1 MGNITMRRSLFSAN
15 AEQSVIGAILLDA
28 EAFSEVAEV
37 GLSESSFYDGRNVLI
52 YRAVSA
58 LTEASSPVDIVIVC
72 EWLEDQGLLAKAGG
86 IVFLGDAVDATPSTK
101 NAAGYARIVCE
112 LEEQRAWYQVSQ
124 SMAEAVLSEDGGDH
138 SERMG
143 KIQQLLTGVERD
155 NKTSSLSTTREGLK
169 IWYNHMEDNYNNPGV
184 RGLKTGFPHIDYRY
198 GGMQP
203 EEFGVIAGR
212 PGMGKTAMILNML
225 RHAGL
230 IQKKNSLFF
239 SLEMPTR
246 QLMQRMVAAQG
257 HVKLGLLKSGKALE
271 LTEQAE
277 KMNMAVGQLG
287 QLGLEGNGE
296 IMWEDS
302 SGMTITALVARA
314 KRVHRKTPL
323 DVIVVDHIGLV
334 DSTLKTENDTQRMA
348 QITRQLKRLAK
359 DLKCVVIG
367 LSQLNREVEKRA
379 NKRPM
384 IADLRGSG
392 SIEQDADWIMLLYRD
407 EYYNEDS
414 LTPGQVEVISGK
426 VRDAEA
432 GTDYLAWK
440 GEYNLLEGMPEDGGM
455 SPRAKKDR
463 DDGDYV

>member
-1 MGNITMRRSLFSAN
+1 MRSLFSADC
-15 AEQSVIGAILLDA
+15 EVSVIGAMLLD
-28 EAFSEVAEV
+28 SDVISDVAEV
-37 GLSESSFYDGRNVLI
+37 GLTAESFFDKRHGSVFAAI
-52 YRAVSA
+52 MAMA
-58 LTEASSPVDIVIVC
+58 EASQPVDIVTVS
-72 EWLEDQGLLAKAGG
+72 EWLECAGQLGSAGG
-86 IVFLGDAVDATPSTK
+86 MAYMGEMADCTPSTS
-101 NAAGYARIVCE
+101 NAVAYARIVADFAHE
-112 LEEQRAWYQVSQ
+112 RMWLKTAQAI
-124 SMAEAVLSEDGGDH
+124 SETLMDDESGDH
-138 SERMG
+138 DERMG
-143 KIQQLLTGVERD
+143 RIQQLLTAVERD
-155 NKTSSLSTTREGLK
+155 NKTSSLSTMREGLK
-169 IWYNHMEDNYNNPGV
+169 VWYDYMEDNYNNPGV
-184 RGLKTGFPHIDYRY
+184 RGLKTGFPHLDYRY
-198 GGMQP
+198 GGMQSG
-203 EEFGVIAGR
+203 EFGVIAGR

-246 QLMQRMVAAQG
+246 QLVQRMVAAQG
-257 HVKLGLLKSGKALE
+257 YIKLGLLKSGKALE

-287 QLGLEGNGE
+287 QLGTEGNGE

-302 SGMTITALVARA
+302 SGMTIAALVARA

-323 DVIVVDHIGLV
+323 DVVVVDHIGLV
-334 DSTLKTENDTQRMA
+334 DSTLKTENETQRMA
-348 QITRQLKRLAK
+348 QVTRQLKRLAK

-384 IADLRGSG
+384 ISDLRGSG

-407 EYYNEDS
+407 GYYNEDS

-426 VRDAEA
+426 VRDGEA

-455 SPRAKKDR
+455 SPHAKKDME
-463 DDGDYV
+463 DGGYV

>member
-1 MGNITMRRSLFSAN
+1 MRSLFSADC
-15 AEQSVIGAILLDA
+15 EISVIGAMLLDA
-28 EAFSEVAEV
+28 DAISAVAEV
-37 GLSESSFYDGRNVLI
+37 GLTTDSFFDKRHGLVFGAI
-52 YRAVSA
+52 MA
-58 LTEASSPVDIVIVC
+58 LTEASKPVDVVTVS
-72 EWLEDQGLLAKAGG
+72 ELLESSGSLAAIGG
-86 IVFLGDAVDATPSTK
+86 IAYLGEMADCTPSTN
-101 NAAGYARIVCE
+101 NAEAYARIVADFE
-112 LEEQRAWYQVSQ
+112 HERMWFKTAQAI
-124 SMAEAVLSEDGGDH
+124 SETLMDDESGDH
-138 SERMG
+138 DERMG
-143 KIQQLLTGVERD
+143 RIQQLLTAVERD
-155 NKTSSLSTTREGLK
+155 NKTSSLSTMREGLK
-169 IWYNHMEDNYNNPGV
+169 VWYDHMEDNYNNPGV
-184 RGLKTGFPHIDYRY
+184 RGLKTGFPHLDYRY
-198 GGMQP
+198 GGMQQG
-203 EEFGVIAGR
+203 EFGVIAGR

-246 QLMQRMVAAQG
+246 QLVQRMVAAQG
-257 HVKLGLLKSGKALE
+257 HIKLGLLKSGKALE

-277 KMNMAVGQLG
+277 KMNMSVGQLG
-287 QLGLEGNGE
+287 QLGTEGNGE

-302 SGMTITALVARA
+302 SGMTIAALVARA

-323 DVIVVDHIGLV
+323 DVVVVDHIGLV
-334 DSTLKTENDTQRMA
+334 DSTLKTENETQRMA
-348 QITRQLKRLAK
+348 QVTRQLKRLAK

-384 IADLRGSG
+384 ISDLRGSG

-426 VRDAEA
+426 VRDGEA

-455 SPRAKKDR
+455 SPHAKR
-463 DDGDYV
+463 DLEDGGYV